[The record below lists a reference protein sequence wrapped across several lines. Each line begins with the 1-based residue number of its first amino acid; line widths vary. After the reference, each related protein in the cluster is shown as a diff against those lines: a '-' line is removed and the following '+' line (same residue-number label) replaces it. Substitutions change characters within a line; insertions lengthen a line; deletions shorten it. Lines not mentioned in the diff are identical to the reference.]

1 MNLKNQFLNAA
12 ERIGDHI
19 CETALWYK
27 ERCTWIGSNIEP
39 FEGIYTRVDNS
50 LGPEIYDGT
59 SGIALFLLYLNKI
72 RTKEIYSNTIKAAIN
87 QAIAKIDDHHSSNK
101 FSFYS
106 GRIGIVY
113 ALAKVG
119 IELKRSDYI
128 EKSIEIFDNLFS
140 TTSEYHLQDFIS
152 GNAGSIPILI
162 QLYKQFNNNKIL
174 ELAINL
180 GNELISSKYTEKVG
194 CSWGHKVNG
203 IEEVY
208 SNLTGFSHGV
218 AGIVYAL
225 LKLYQITDNKEYLNI
240 AEQGISYE
248 DQWYNTYLK
257 NWPDFRNI
265 KEQQQQSNR
274 SFSYADAWCH
284 GSPGI
289 ILSRLLYYEISND
302 KNYLDTISAVLD
314 NISNKMKNEKYL
326 QSNNFSLC
334 HGIAG
339 NCEALIYGNC
349 LLGKNVYMDI
359 VINAALY
366 GITTYKEIELWPCGN
381 QLVEAQTPGLM
392 VGLSGI
398 GYFYLRLYNHKI
410 PSILAI

>member
-1 MNLKNQFLNAA
+1 MSIKNQFINAA
-12 ERIGDHI
+12 ERIGYHI
-19 CETALWYK
+19 CERALWYK
-27 ERCTWIGSNIEP
+27 ERCTWIGSNLQP
-39 FEGIYTRVDNS
+39 VDNIYNRVDSS

-59 SGIALFLLYLNKI
+59 SGIALFLLYLNKTI
-72 RTKEIYSNTIKAAIN
+72 TKEIHSKTIEGAIN
-87 QAIAKIDDHHSSNK
+87 QSISKIDNLNSSSR
-101 FSFYS
+101 FGFYS
-106 GRIGIVY
+106 GELGITY

-119 IELKRSDYI
+119 LEMKRSEFV
-128 EKSIEIFDNLFS
+128 EKSIEIFDKLFS
-140 TTSEYHLQDFIS
+140 TINEYHLQDFIS

-162 QLYKQFNNNKIL
+162 QLYKEFKNNKFL

-180 GNELISSKYTEKVG
+180 GDELIYSKQSETIG

-203 IEEVY
+203 IEQAY
-208 SNLTGFSHGV
+208 SNLTGFSHGA

-225 LKLYQITDNKEYLNI
+225 LKLYQITDNKKYLDI
-240 AEQGISYE
+240 AEQGIYYE
-248 DQWYNTYLK
+248 DQWYDAYLK

-265 KEQQQQSNR
+265 HEKQQSNT

-302 KNYLDTISAVLD
+302 KKNLDMIFAVLD
-314 NISNKMKNEKYL
+314 NILNKVKNEKYL
-326 QSNNFSLC
+326 RSNNFSLC

-349 LLGKNVYMDI
+349 LFGKNIYKDI

-366 GITTYKEIELWPCGN
+366 GITTYKEVELWPCGN
-381 QLVEAQTPGLM
+381 QLNEAQTPGLM
-392 VGLSGI
+392 LGLSGI
-398 GYFYLRLYNHKI
+398 GYFYLRLYDDKT
-410 PSILAI
+410 PSILAT